1 MTGDMGLRSRKKIER
16 RRCIETAAMELFEA
30 KGFDGTTIDD
40 IAAKAD
46 ISPRTFFY
54 YFATK
59 EDVVLA
65 DYATRLERIT
75 EVLGARDSSEAPWS
89 ALRGAFV
96 VVASDYSSQRRELIR
111 RFVIMTDNPSVYARS
126 LQLQAGWEDA
136 LADFLA
142 DRAGTRANDVM
153 PPLMA
158 AAALACMRSS
168 LRHWL
173 ITGHRSQLPALV
185 AECFDHLSEGFGEAS

>member
-1 MTGDMGLRSRKKIER
+1 MTSPPRPTYRRGRSS
-16 RRCIETAAMELFEA
+16 
-30 KGFDGTTIDD
+30 TTSRP
-40 IAAKAD
+40 KRTSCWRTTRPGWNG
-46 ISPRTFFY
+46 SPRY
-54 YFATK
+54 W
-59 EDVVLA
+59 E
-65 DYATRLERIT
+65 
-75 EVLGARDSSEAPWS
+75 ARDSSEAPWS

>member
-1 MTGDMGLRSRKKIER
+1 MGLRSRKKLER
-16 RRCIETAAMELFEA
+16 LRCIETAAMELFEA
-30 KGFDGTTIDD
+30 KGFDGTTIED

-65 DYATRLERIT
+65 DYAARLERIT
-75 EVLGARDSSEAPWS
+75 EVLSAQPASDAPWA
-89 ALRGAFV
+89 ALRAAFV
-96 VVASDYSSQRRELIR
+96 VVASDYSSQRNELVR
-111 RFVIMTDNPSVYARS
+111 RFKIMTDNPSVYARN

-136 LADFLA
+136 LADFLVV
-142 DRAGTRANDVM
+142 RAGERADDVM
-153 PPLMA
+153 PRLMA

-173 ITGHRSQLPALV
+173 LTGYRSPLPALV
-185 AECFDHLSEGFGEAS
+185 AKCFDHLSEGFGQS